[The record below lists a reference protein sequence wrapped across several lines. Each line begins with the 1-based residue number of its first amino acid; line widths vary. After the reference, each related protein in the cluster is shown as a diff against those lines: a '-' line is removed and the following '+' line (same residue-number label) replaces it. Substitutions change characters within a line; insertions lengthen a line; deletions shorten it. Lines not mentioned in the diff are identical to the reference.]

1 MRGACDSCDR
11 DAELFEL
18 PGREDKNCA
27 DCDTDIST
35 MVLLYEAL
43 KDANRMGMDE
53 AELENEVIEVLLRY
67 LERCGLDQHE
77 SSLT

>member
-1 MRGACDSCDR
+1 VRGACDSCDR

-18 PGREDKNCA
+18 PGREDKNCS

-43 KDANRMGMDE
+43 KDANRKGMDE

-67 LERCGLDQHE
+67 LDRCGLDQHE

>member
-1 MRGACDSCDR
+1 VRGACDSCDR

-43 KDANRMGMDE
+43 KDANRLGMDE

-67 LERCGLDQHE
+67 LDRCGLDQHE
-77 SSLT
+77 SPLT

>member
-1 MRGACDSCDR
+1 VRGACDSCDR

-18 PGREDKNCA
+18 PGREDRNCS

-43 KDANRMGMDE
+43 KDATRLGMD
-53 AELENEVIEVLLRY
+53 AAGLENEVIEVLLRY
-67 LERCGLDQHE
+67 LERCGLDSRE
-77 SSLT
+77 SSLR